1 VAFFPGAGTRVQIS
15 GGPPRLALP
24 DSGPDPTDAAV
35 AREPFRARR
44 REVMPER
51 RLVLAVFTATLED
64 LARRP
69 PDAKDYA
76 TAWRWLMS
84 NDERW
89 PLAFRPV
96 CDVLELDADAVR
108 ARLRATIARRAPVLP
123 VPPVRELRAYRAPR
137 DRPPVLLCRAT
148 G

>member
-1 VAFFPGAGTRVQIS
+1 
-15 GGPPRLALP
+15 LP
-24 DSGPDPTDAAV
+24 ESGPDPTDAATL
-35 AREPFRARR
+35 REAFRARR
-44 REVMPER
+44 REVVPER
-51 RLVLAVFTATLED
+51 RLLLAVFTATLED
-64 LARRP
+64 LRRYP
-69 PDAKDYA
+69 VTAKPYA

-108 ARLRATIARRAPVLP
+108 ERLRATVARR
-123 VPPVRELRAYRAPR
+123 PPMPRERALRLYRAR
-137 DRPPVLLCRAT
+137 RGRPPALLCRAT